1 VQPNESEALKKL
13 RFDNQILMQR
23 VGQYKKAE
31 KNAIEIVNDYEQ
43 MKVKYFNVLTELSG
57 QKTQIQELIQAKLDA
72 EIQTREHAEENQRY
86 INELYQLRIDITKR
100 IDEVSKKTA
109 QITHLQEELQ
119 NAHKKVNELMR
130 KDNEIASL

>member
-1 VQPNESEALKKL
+1 
-13 RFDNQILMQR
+13 MQR